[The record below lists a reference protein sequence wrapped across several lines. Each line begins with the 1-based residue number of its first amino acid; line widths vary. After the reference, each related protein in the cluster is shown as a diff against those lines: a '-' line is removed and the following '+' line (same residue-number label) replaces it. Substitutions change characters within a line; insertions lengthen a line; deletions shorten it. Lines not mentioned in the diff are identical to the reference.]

1 MQLKRSPASE
11 GSEQTEIHAATRCAT
26 AQLLCGLDHRARR
39 RRSILHSATTQ
50 LERRTGCRQP
60 AWINMVRRAQ
70 TGLAAGGKGADE
82 GAGLLGG
89 GAGAERE
96 EGDDAEHF
104 SGRIFAKDIYSRCR
118 NPIFPELSSRPTPTC
133 SIAGPSPSD

>member
-1 MQLKRSPASE
+1 
-11 GSEQTEIHAATRCAT
+11 
-26 AQLLCGLDHRARR
+26 
-39 RRSILHSATTQ
+39 
-50 LERRTGCRQP
+50 
-60 AWINMVRRAQ
+60 MVRRAQ
-70 TGLAAGGKGADE
+70 TDLAAGGKGADE

>member
-1 MQLKRSPASE
+1 
-11 GSEQTEIHAATRCAT
+11 
-26 AQLLCGLDHRARR
+26 
-39 RRSILHSATTQ
+39 
-50 LERRTGCRQP
+50 
-60 AWINMVRRAQ
+60 MVRRAQ

-104 SGRIFAKDIYSRCR
+104 SGRIFAIGIYLAAETSF
-118 NPIFPELSSRPTPTC
+118 FPS
-133 SIAGPSPSD
+133 